1 VKFNTHV
8 FNFLLDIIHGIAPV
22 KSTKVNQI
30 DIVIDNRSDN
40 RLVLVGINAR
50 DRPGLLLDISKCL
63 LRLDLQ
69 LHRTE
74 AAVLDERSVSVW
86 RCTYVENIDPDHG
99 EIWAKLNVSLSIA
112 PCYTRLGIQSP
123 TI

>member
-1 VKFNTHV
+1 MKFNTHV
-8 FNFLLDIIHGIAPV
+8 FNFLLDIIQGIAPV

-74 AAVLDERSVSVW
+74 AAVLEERSVSVW
-86 RCTYVENIDPDHG
+86 RCTYNENIDPDEG
-99 EIWAKLNVSLSIA
+99 EVRAKLNVSLSSV
-112 PCYTRLGIQSP
+112 PCYTHLDIQ
-123 TI
+123 

>member
-1 VKFNTHV
+1 MKLNE
-8 FNFLLDIIHGIAPV
+8 NKDA
-22 KSTKVNQI
+22 Q
-30 DIVIDNRSDN
+30 IVISSDKRSH
-40 RLVLVGINAR
+40 LVLIGVNAR

-86 RCTYVENIDPDHG
+86 RCTYLENIDPDAG
-99 EIWAKLNVSLSIA
+99 SISAVLSVSISA
-112 PCYTRLGIQSP
+112 PLFY
-123 TI
+123 

>member
-1 VKFNTHV
+1 MKLNE
-8 FNFLLDIIHGIAPV
+8 NRDAQIIITSD
-22 KSTKVNQI
+22 K
-30 DIVIDNRSDN
+30 RSH
-40 RLVLVGINAR
+40 LVLIGVNAR

-86 RCTYVENIDPDHG
+86 RCTYMENIDPDAE
-99 EIWAKLNVSLSIA
+99 EISAVLSVSLS
-112 PCYTRLGIQSP
+112 TLLFF
-123 TI
+123 